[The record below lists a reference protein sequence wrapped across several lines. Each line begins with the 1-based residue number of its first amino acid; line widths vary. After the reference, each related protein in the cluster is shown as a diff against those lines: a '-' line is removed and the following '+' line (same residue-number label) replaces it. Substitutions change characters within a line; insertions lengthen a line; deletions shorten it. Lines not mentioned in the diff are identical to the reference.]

1 MNACE
6 IMVQHVHQSQA
17 KPSSQGM
24 INTLL
29 QVVGAVGW
37 GNARLQIP
45 EGTHADLSS
54 LILRCWNEPKK
65 RPTFG
70 EILQY
75 LRPLNEDIFVKPHS
89 ANEEQS
95 VEGRSTSETESA

>member
-1 MNACE
+1 
-6 IMVQHVHQSQA
+6 
-17 KPSSQGM
+17 M
-24 INTLL
+24 IKSPA

-54 LILRCWNEPKK
+54 LILRCWSEPKK
-65 RPTFG
+65 RPSFG

-75 LRPLNEDIFVKPHS
+75 LKPLSEEIFVKPQS
-89 ANEEQS
+89 VEEEQS
-95 VEGRSTSETESA
+95 VEGRSTSEAESA